1 MASKADTVLSKAYRT
16 IGVDQLDARGKYERI
31 NLIVAELQKINK
43 KSSINVKTTGTIS
56 ERLCELAL
64 ESEVGELY
72 KRIGTDWNWMAD
84 FAVYGHPFNLLISVK
99 SFKAKERLLAS
110 GSGNNLSPIV
120 GWGLFDDY
128 KEWSNT
134 KRVEAYLYRSFLAIY
149 MPHNLLSQLHQSIR
163 DIKNINGRPFL
174 RDLGAF
180 PGDLKNALVK
190 GTHLDVAAF

>member
-1 MASKADTVLSKAYRT
+1 MATRADTILAMAYGKVGIT
-16 IGVDQLDARGKYERI
+16 QLDARGKYCQI
-31 NLIVAELQKINK
+31 DQVVAELQRVNKNSKIQ
-43 KSSINVKTTGTIS
+43 VKTTGTIS

-64 ESEVGELY
+64 ESEVGNLY

-84 FAVYGHPFNLLISVK
+84 FSVYGHPFNLLISIK

-120 GWGLFDDY
+120 GWGLFDDP
-128 KEWSNT
+128 KEWNSK

-149 MPHNLLSQLHQSIR
+149 MPKALLSQLPQAVK

-174 RDLGAF
+174 RGLDSF
-180 PGDLKNALVK
+180 PADLKNALVK
-190 GTHLDVAAF
+190 NDHIDVAAF